1 MTMKR
6 FRLKY
11 ILGLLVVFAGIGCE
25 KVTDQVPESQ
35 ITGANFFKTA
45 SDADNAINACYDALQ
60 KNAVNYV
67 VWGDGRTDVFANT
80 DRTQSNDL
88 QVTSGNV
95 GSGNGYVTWNF
106 LYQGINRINGVLK
119 HVPTIPD
126 PALDVR
132 RERIMGEAYF
142 LRGLFYFYLT
152 RTFENIPL
160 VLEPFES
167 LSGELFPKQ
176 KNRAEI
182 FTQIELDLKAAELRV
197 PDLPFGSTL
206 ENKGRATK
214 GAIRS
219 TLADLYLWQK
229 RYVEA
234 AEMARL
240 VMVSSANY
248 SLVAG
253 ASYPTIFTNKNSSES
268 IFEIQYNYT
277 YQEGDTNPL
286 TDLFLP
292 LGQAYTAGNW
302 RFQPSPAVLSALP
315 AGDLRTAGTYRN
327 SGPSPAPYR
336 DPNQTYVLK
345 YPGTVANNVLQQDA
359 NRIVYRLPEIILF
372 RAEALNE
379 QGLTP
384 DAITLLNLVR
394 GRANIGGTLATL
406 QGDVRLEI
414 EKERLRELVYEGKRY
429 YDLIRT
435 GRYATVTGNTNPNW
449 LRWPIPAQELI
460 DNPNLVP
467 NPGY

>member
-1 MTMKR
+1 MKK
-6 FRLKY
+6 FKIKY
-11 ILGLLVVFAGIGCE
+11 LLGLLLVFAGMGCE
-25 KVTDQVPESQ
+25 KVTTQVPESL
-35 ITGANFFKTA
+35 ITSSNFFKTA
-45 SDADNAINACYDALQ
+45 SDADIAINGCYDALQ
-60 KNAVNYV
+60 KNALNYII
-67 VWGDGRTDVFANT
+67 WGDGRTDVFANT
-80 DRTQSNDL
+80 DRTLSDDL

-95 GSGNGYVTWNF
+95 GSGSGYVNWNS
-106 LYQGINRINGVLK
+106 LYQGINRVNGVLK
-119 HVPTIPD
+119 NVPGITD
-126 PALDVR
+126 PGLTAR
-132 RERIMGEAYF
+132 KERILGEAYF
-142 LRGLFYFYLT
+142 LRGLFYFYLV
-152 RTFENIPL
+152 RTFEKVPL
-160 VLEPFES
+160 LLESFEG
-167 LSGELFPKQ
+167 LGGELFPKQ
-176 KNRAEI
+176 KTREEV
-182 FTQIELDLKAAELRV
+182 FTQIELDLKAAEARV
-197 PDLPFGSTL
+197 PDLPFATAI

-240 VMVSSANY
+240 VIASPANY
-248 SLVAG
+248 SLVLGNRYA
-253 ASYPTIFTNKNSSES
+253 TIFIDKNSSES
-268 IFEIQYNYT
+268 IFEIQYNFT
-277 YQEGDTNPL
+277 YQEGDENQL

-292 LGQAYTAGNW
+292 LGQVYTAGNW

-315 AGDLRTAGTYRN
+315 ASDLRTAGTYRN
-327 SGPSPAPYR
+327 SGPTPAPYR

-345 YPGTVANNVLQQDA
+345 YPGTLSNNILRKDA
-359 NRIVYRLPEIILF
+359 NRIVYRLSEIILF

-384 DAITLLNLVR
+384 DAITLLNQVR
-394 GRANIGGTLATL
+394 VRANIGVTLATL

>member
-1 MTMKR
+1 MKK
-6 FRLKY
+6 FKLKY
-11 ILGLLVVFAGIGCE
+11 ILALLLAGAGMGCE
-25 KVTDQVPESQ
+25 KVTEQVPESQ

-45 SDADNAINACYDALQ
+45 SDADNAINSCYDALQ

-80 DRTQSNDL
+80 DRTLANEL
-88 QVTSGNV
+88 QITSGNV
-95 GSGNGYVTWNF
+95 GPNNGYVNWNF
-106 LYQGINRINGVLK
+106 LYQALNRINGVIK
-119 HVPTIPD
+119 NVPNITD
-126 PALDVR
+126 PALSSR
-132 RERIMGEAYF
+132 KERIMGEAYF
-142 LRGLFYFYLT
+142 LRGLVYFYLT
-152 RTFENIPL
+152 RTFENVPL
-160 VLEPFES
+160 VLDPFEGVG
-167 LSGELFPKQ
+167 GEVFPSQ

-182 FTQIELDLKAAELRV
+182 FNQVEEDLLEAEKRV
-197 PDLPFGSTL
+197 PDLPFASTL

-229 RYVEA
+229 RWPDA

-240 VMVSSANY
+240 VIASPANY
-248 SLVAG
+248 RLVAG
-253 ASYPTIFTNKNSSES
+253 ANYATIFTGKNTSES

-277 YQEGDTNPL
+277 YQEGDSNPL

-292 LGQAYTAGNW
+292 LGQTYTAGNW
-302 RFQPSPAVLSALP
+302 RFQPSPTVLSALP
-315 AGDLRTAGTYRN
+315 AGDLRVAGTYRN
-327 SGPSPAPYR
+327 SGPTPAPYR

-359 NRIVYRLPEIILF
+359 NRIVYRLAEVILF

-379 QGLTP
+379 QGLTG
-384 DAITLLNLVR
+384 DAILLLDQVR
-394 GRANIGGTLATL
+394 TRANIGNTLATS
-406 QGDVRLEI
+406 QIDVRLEI

-429 YDLIRT
+429 YDLVRT
-435 GRYATVTGNTNPNW
+435 GRYSEVTGNTNPNW

-460 DNPNLVP
+460 VNPNLVP